1 MTFTAP
7 TIAVKWSKARRR
19 EGQQRV
25 LRVKMATGSADRP
38 ARRAVVQN

>member
-25 LRVKMATGSADRP
+25 AAHQFLKDL
-38 ARRAVVQN
+38 